1 MKLVTAIVQSIGQ
14 RSRCFPLVLILLL
27 GVPASAQTP
36 TWNED
41 IACIAFSH
49 CATCHHDG
57 GIGSFDITSYANA
70 YFNRL
75 EIAEATEQRVMPPWP
90 PDPEY
95 RPMAHERV
103 LTQDEIDLIAA
114 WVQGGAP
121 EGPPEAALEPPVFD
135 NGSVLANAD
144 ISVIM
149 EAYTIPPSPT
159 DVYQC
164 FVLNIDNP
172 TDRYITGIEVVPG
185 NTEHVHHVLVF
196 QDTTGQAQQLDDDTP
211 EPGYV
216 NFGGIGVN
224 SAKLIGIWV
233 PGSDAVFTPPGM
245 GIKLYA
251 NADVVIQVHYPAS
264 AETGAVDMTRVNLQ
278 LSPSST
284 LRSISIDPVL
294 DHINAI
300 TDGPLVIAPYQVRSF
315 HSEYTV
321 PVAATITAI
330 GPHCHLLG
338 QSMKSWAVLP
348 NGDTIP
354 LIDIPDWDFHWQG
367 LYAFRNPIYLPP
379 GTVLHGEAW
388 YDNTAENEENPNS
401 PPDWVWLGESTTNEM
416 MLFYFAY
423 TNGLPGDTSIV
434 VDDGTDASHYL
445 DCAPLQQVG
454 INEASAFGQLEVW
467 PSPARDQLFLRSRLR
482 TGELV
487 MTDVSGRVVRR
498 IRATDPIITIAVNDL
513 ARGVYSV
520 QHVSNSANGVIVKV
534 LLE

>member
-1 MKLVTAIVQSIGQ
+1 MKLFAATMQYVERSLRSIQ
-14 RSRCFPLVLILLL
+14 LLITLLV
-27 GVPASAQTP
+27 GAQVSAQVP

-57 GIGSFDITSYANA
+57 GIGTFDITNYADA
-70 YFNRL
+70 YFNRA
-75 EIAEATEQRVMPPWP
+75 EIKDATEQRIMPPWP
-90 PDPEY
+90 PDPVY
-95 RPMAHERV
+95 RPMAHQRV
-103 LTQDEIDLIAA
+103 LSQDEIDLIAA
-114 WVQGGAP
+114 WVDGGAP
-121 EGPPEAALEPPVFD
+121 EGPPEAAPEPPVFN
-135 NGSVLANAD
+135 NGPALANAD
-144 ISVIM
+144 ISVVM
-149 EAYTIPPSPT
+149 ETYTIPPSPT

-164 FVLNIDNP
+164 FVLHIDNP
-172 TDRYITGIEVVPG
+172 TDRYITGIEVIPG

-196 QDTTGQAQQLDDDTP
+196 QDNTGEAQQLDDATP

-233 PGSDAVFTPPGM
+233 PGSDVVFTPPGM
-245 GIKLYA
+245 GIKLLA

-264 AETGAVDMTRVNLQ
+264 SQTDAVDSTRVNLQ
-278 LSPSST
+278 LSPST
-284 LRSISIDPVL
+284 VLRSISIDPVL

-300 TDGPLVIAPYQVRSF
+300 TDGPLVIGPYQVRSF
-315 HSEYTV
+315 HEEYTV
-321 PVAATITAI
+321 PVPATITAI

-367 LYAFRNPIYLPP
+367 LYAFRNPIYLPA

-388 YDNTAENEENPNS
+388 YDNTAENDENPNS
-401 PPDWVWLGESTTNEM
+401 PPDWVWLGEATTNEM

-423 TNGLPGDTSIV
+423 TAGLPSDTSVV
-434 VDDGTDASHYL
+434 VDDGSHASHYM

-454 INEASAFGQLEVW
+454 INESAALLPLEVW
-467 PSPARDQLFLRSRLR
+467 PSPAREQLFVRSKFH

-487 MTDVSGRVVRR
+487 MTDISGRVVRR
-498 IRATDPIITIAVNDL
+498 IKATETIITIAVNDL
-513 ARGVYSV
+513 ARGIYSL
-520 QHVSNSANGVIVKV
+520 QHVARSAIGAPVKV